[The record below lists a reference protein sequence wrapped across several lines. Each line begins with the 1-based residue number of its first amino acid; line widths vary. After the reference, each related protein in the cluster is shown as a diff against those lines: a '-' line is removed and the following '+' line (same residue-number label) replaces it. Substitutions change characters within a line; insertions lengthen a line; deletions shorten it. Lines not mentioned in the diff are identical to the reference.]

1 MKPFTTA
8 DASASSMSAPELRIA
23 AGFCLFFSVVGAAIN
38 GYKHGGALSHAAL
51 MVREL
56 GLSALIGCAGCSE
69 LPDGL
74 RVELDTRLGRLR
86 PC

>member
-38 GYKHGGALSHAAL
+38 GYLTVLKFRMRYTPCLTDEGSCKIGDMSCSDALSSSWS
-51 MVREL
+51 MMPGL
-56 GLSALIGCAGCSE
+56 G
-69 LPDGL
+69 
-74 RVELDTRLGRLR
+74 
-86 PC
+86 